1 MQVERSLL
9 IYLKLRLIVFLFW
22 DSGKRVSNIWIICLE
37 VGNSSS
43 KDEIIL
49 DSLTFFLKFVSK
61 APALQEESVSYQ
73 LVGEVIAHQG

>member
-1 MQVERSLL
+1 
-9 IYLKLRLIVFLFW
+9 LIVFLFW

-61 APALQEESVSYQ
+61 APALREESVSYQ
-73 LVGEVIAHQG
+73 LVGKVKAYQG